1 MKKLLLVVIAF
12 ITVSVAS
19 AQKKKDW
26 TKVTGRAG
34 DHIMMQLSYDMMMGV
49 ADSVKDRMKGIPR
62 GFNAYVML
70 DKVFKGSP
78 RFSVAFGVGFSSSSF
93 YFKKL
98 GIDLKSTNTTLPFIN
113 QDSLNHFKKNK
124 LAISYLEIPIELRF
138 SSDPENDTKSIK
150 AAIGFKIG
158 TMLNAHTKGKTL
170 QDKND
175 KTIYNYTQKE
185 TSRRYFNSTRMAATA
200 RIGYGN
206 FSIFGSY
213 QINNLFKDG
222 VAKDSKVLQVGL
234 TLSGL

>member
-78 RFSVAFGVGFSSSSF
+78 VSAWLSAWVSAAAVST
-93 YFKKL
+93 
-98 GIDLKSTNTTLPFIN
+98 LKNWAST
-113 QDSLNHFKKNK
+113 
-124 LAISYLEIPIELRF
+124 
-138 SSDPENDTKSIK
+138 
-150 AAIGFKIG
+150 
-158 TMLNAHTKGKTL
+158 
-170 QDKND
+170 
-175 KTIYNYTQKE
+175 
-185 TSRRYFNSTRMAATA
+185 
-200 RIGYGN
+200 
-206 FSIFGSY
+206 
-213 QINNLFKDG
+213 
-222 VAKDSKVLQVGL
+222 
-234 TLSGL
+234 